1 MMKFLNKIMP
11 VAASA
16 VFALIALAP
25 TEASAQLNI
34 FGNKAHLDP
43 RDKMARAEALIEQ
56 FYLDDVDGDKLAEAA
71 IVGMFKTLD
80 PHSAYYTA
88 EEAKEFSQPLDGK
101 FSGIG
106 IQFNLQNDTLNVVQ
120 TTVGGPSEKV
130 GILAGDVIL
139 QADTV
144 RLTGAKKTNA
154 DVLKTLRGEKGSE
167 VMIEVMRRG
176 ESAPLKFRIV
186 RDDIPINSV
195 DAYFMA
201 DPDNGVGY
209 IRITRFADTTDKEF
223 IEAYNSLFK
232 QGMKHLIIDLEDN
245 GGGYLNSAVKLAEH
259 MLSDGDMITYTE
271 GPKTGR
277 NDYVAKRDGSFRNG
291 RVVVLVNQYSA
302 SASEILSGAIQDND
316 RGLIVGRRTFGK
328 GLVQR
333 PFPFPDGSMAK
344 LTVSR
349 YHTPSGRVIQKPY
362 ELGDEEAYQKDMANR
377 YENGEF
383 MNADSIHFPDSLR
396 YETIKNH
403 RTVYGGGGIM
413 PDVFVPIDTM
423 ANTRYYRELV
433 AKGIISNF
441 CYKYVNDNRK
451 VLNKKYPDIEKFIP
465 GFAVTDEMMTSLT
478 DMATKEE
485 IEFNQE
491 QYDRSKDMLRV
502 IVKGLIG
509 RDLYDSS
516 AYARIV
522 YPELNDVYKSALDLI
537 NDPKRYRRLLNGE

>member
-1 MMKFLNKIMP
+1 MKYRNTF
-11 VAASA
+11 
-16 VFALIALAP
+16 LIAALTAIISLC
-25 TEASAQLNI
+25 AQYGSAQFN
-34 FGNKAHLDP
+34 FGNGSISP
-43 RDKMARAEALIEQ
+43 RDKISRAEALIEQ
-56 FYLDDVDGDKLAEAA
+56 FYLDDVDGEKLAEAA
-71 IVGMFKTLD
+71 IAGMFKTLD
-80 PHSAYYTA
+80 PHSTYYSA

-139 QADTV
+139 RADTV
-144 RLTGAKKTNA
+144 QLTGAHKTNA

-167 VMIEVMRRG
+167 VMIDVLRRG
-176 ESAPLKFRIV
+176 ENKPLKFRIV

-201 DPDNGVGY
+201 DPANGVGY
-209 IRITRFADTTDKEF
+209 IRITRFADTTDEEF
-223 IEAYNSLFK
+223 IEAYNTLFK
-232 QGMKHLIIDLEDN
+232 KGMKHLIIDLEDN

-259 MLSDGDMITYTE
+259 MLNSGDMITYTE

-277 NDYVAKRDGSFRNG
+277 NDYVAKRDGAFRNG
-291 RVVVLVNQYSA
+291 RVVILVNQYSA
-302 SASEILSGAIQDND
+302 SASEILSGAVQDND

-362 ELGDEEAYQKDMANR
+362 ELGDDEAYHNDMANR

-383 MNADSIHFPDSLR
+383 MSADSIHFPDSLR
-396 YETIKNH
+396 YETLKNH

-413 PDVFVPIDTM
+413 PDLFVPIDTT
-423 ANTRYYRELV
+423 ANTRYYREIV

-441 CYKYVNDNRK
+441 CYKYVNNNRK
-451 VLNKKYPDIEKFIP
+451 ELNTKYPDIEKFIP
-465 GFAVTDEMMTSLT
+465 GFNVTDEMMTSLT
-478 DMATKEE
+478 EMATKEG

-491 QYDRSKDMLRV
+491 QYDRSKNMMRV
-502 IVKGLIG
+502 IVKGLIA

-516 AYARIV
+516 SYARIV
-522 YPELNDVYKSALDLI
+522 YPELNDIYRAAVDLI
-537 NDPKRYRRLLNGE
+537 NDPTRYRRLLQGN